1 MLFVARALEEG
12 AFTGRLARAAA
23 RVWEGASAR
32 RVVRAV
38 EFPAH
43 VRVVAVG
50 GATLGG
56 SGKTPLAIACAR
68 ELARSGAR
76 VAFVGHAYRARPG
89 CPRVVR
95 TSDPLQ
101 LVGDE
106 AFVAAL
112 ELESAG
118 VPVVVGPDR
127 ASAVAL
133 AARIADVLVLDG
145 VAQTQPV
152 PATLALLAV
161 DPEEPWGRAVA
172 VPPCGDLRAPVEALL
187 EAADAVVPVVEDDVP
202 FPWDT
207 LRGVRVGLVSALARP
222 HRVLRSLA
230 RRGIVP
236 RVVVRARDHTPVPT
250 RALLQHERGEASVDV
265 WVATRKCSL
274 HVARPTVAGEG
285 PRKSSLVVLPHAIL
299 LPPWLRGALGLVGRA
314 LTPANTGNNLKCNEG
329 LRPHA

>member
-1 MLFVARALEEG
+1 VLFVARALEEG
-12 AFTGRLARAAA
+12 AVSGPLARAAA
-23 RVWEGASAR
+23 RVWEGVSAR
-32 RVVRAV
+32 RVVRALD
-38 EFPAH
+38 FPAH

-68 ELARSGAR
+68 ELARACSSGAR

-89 CPRVVR
+89 HPRVVR
-95 TSDPLQ
+95 TSDPLH

-106 AFVAAL
+106 ALVAAV
-112 ELESAG
+112 ELEPAG

-127 ASAVAL
+127 ASAMAL
-133 AARIADVLVLDG
+133 AARLADVLVLDG
-145 VAQTQPV
+145 VAQTHPV

-187 EAADAVVPVVEDDVP
+187 EAADAVVPVIEDDVP
-202 FPWDT
+202 FQWDA
-207 LRGVRVGLVSALARP
+207 LRGARVGLVAALARP
-222 HRVLRSLA
+222 HRVLRSLE
-230 RRGIVP
+230 RHGVVP
-236 RVVVRARDHTPVPT
+236 RVVVRARDHTPVDT
-250 RALLQHERGEASVDV
+250 RALLKHERGETSVDV

-274 HVARPTVAGEG
+274 HVERPT
-285 PRKSSLVVLPHAIL
+285 LVLPHAIA
-299 LPPWLRGALGLVGRA
+299 LPPSVRGALEGIGHA
-314 LTPANTGNNLKCNEG
+314 LTPANTGNTLKSDEG

>member
-1 MLFVARALEEG
+1 VLFVARVLEEG

-23 RVWEGASAR
+23 RVWEGASAG
-32 RVVRAV
+32 RVVRALD
-38 EFPAH
+38 FPAH

-68 ELARSGAR
+68 ELARARSSGSGAR

-95 TSDPLQ
+95 TTDPLQ

-106 AFVAAL
+106 ALVAAV
-112 ELESAG
+112 ELEPAG

-145 VAQTQPV
+145 VAQTQPA

-187 EAADAVVPVVEDDVP
+187 RAADAVVPIVEDDVP

-207 LRGVRVGLVSALARP
+207 LRGARVGLVSALARP

-230 RRGIVP
+230 RRGVVP
-236 RVVVRARDHTPVPT
+236 RVVLRARDHTPVAT
-250 RALLQHERGEASVDV
+250 RTLLQHERGEASVDV

-274 HVARPTVAGEG
+274 HVPRPTM
-285 PRKSSLVVLPHAIL
+285 VLPHAIL
-299 LPPWLRGALGLVGRA
+299 LPPWLRSDLARIGHA

>member
-12 AFTGRLARAAA
+12 AFTGPLARAAS
-23 RVWEGASAR
+23 RLWEGVSAR
-32 RVVRAV
+32 GVVRALD
-38 EFPAH
+38 FPAH

-68 ELARSGAR
+68 ELARTCSSGAR
-76 VAFVGHAYRARPG
+76 VAFVGHAYGARPG
-89 CPRVVR
+89 RPRVVS

-106 AFVAAL
+106 ALVAAA
-112 ELESAG
+112 ELQPAS
-118 VPVVVGPDR
+118 VPVPVIVGPDR

-133 AARIADVLVLDG
+133 ASRLADVLVLDG
-145 VAQTQPV
+145 VAQTHPV
-152 PATLALLAV
+152 RATLALLAV

-187 EAADAVVPVVEDDVP
+187 EAADAVVPAVEDDDVP
-202 FPWDT
+202 FPWEA
-207 LRGVRVGLVSALARP
+207 LRGARVGLVSALARP

-230 RRGIVP
+230 RRGVVP
-236 RVVVRARDHTPVPT
+236 RVVVRARDHTSVAA
-250 RALLQHERGEASVDV
+250 RNLLEHERSEAPVDV

-274 HVARPTVAGEG
+274 HVPRPT
-285 PRKSSLVVLPHAIL
+285 LVLPHAIL
-299 LPPWLRGALGLVGRA
+299 LPPWLRSALANFGRA
-314 LTPANTGNNLKCNEG
+314 LTPANAGNNLKCNEG